1 MDLLTPDRSH
11 QQLAKWEEYVVSKF
25 HRLSFSFND
34 QPLDRAAC
42 FACALFLAAATSHYY
57 NMDSIAVLPYPM
69 TVPLHDIDTV
79 SVSSVESCCPS
90 SPVALNRKRSRR
102 TVRFEEGD
110 DRQVKRRV
118 VRVESVLNL
127 ADKSDLWVQPEEVT
141 ETMRSVR
148 QENQAFR
155 VDSAAFEA
163 YVDALA
169 DAYCVCCSEDNTGSA
184 KVVSPAH
191 VALLGLARGTEPCS
205 LPELAVAR
213 GERRRN
219 GIQSVVQLDAL
230 LRNDSQRDVLLAA
243 VAENLSCSAKRFAQV
258 LGVADATASL
268 LEHWETFSIPQSPR
282 ILLPMKTT
290 APAG

>member
-1 MDLLTPDRSH
+1 MNNNS
-11 QQLAKWEEYVVSKF
+11 
-25 HRLSFSFND
+25 
-34 QPLDRAAC
+34 
-42 FACALFLAAATSHYY
+42 
-57 NMDSIAVLPYPM
+57 AVLAYTM
-69 TVPLHDIDTV
+69 TVPLPLHEIDAV
-79 SVSSVESCCPS
+79 SVSSMESCCPV
-90 SPVALNRKRSRR
+90 SPVALKRKRSRR
-102 TVRFEEGD
+102 TVRFEEDD

-148 QENQAFR
+148 EENQAFR
-155 VDSAAFEA
+155 MDSGAYEA

-169 DAYCVCCSEDNTGSA
+169 DAYCICCSEDNTGSA
-184 KVVSPAH
+184 AVVSPAH

-219 GIQSVVQLDAL
+219 GIQSIVQLDAL

-243 VAENLSCSAKRFAQV
+243 VAENLSGSAKRFAQV
-258 LGVADATASL
+258 LGVADATASF
-268 LEHWETFSIPQSPR
+268 LEHWETFSIPQSPPF
-282 ILLPMKTT
+282 LLPIKTT
-290 APAG
+290 TCQLDDAFHPASVLA